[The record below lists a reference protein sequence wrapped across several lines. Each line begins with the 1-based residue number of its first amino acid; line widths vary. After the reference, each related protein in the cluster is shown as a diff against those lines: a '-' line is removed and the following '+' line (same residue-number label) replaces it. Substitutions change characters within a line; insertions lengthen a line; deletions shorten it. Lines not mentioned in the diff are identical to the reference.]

1 MKSMVFLKHFSSS
14 GFSSSFFIFRISDYF
29 FPSASVTRGGTEN
42 SGLDFQSPFFKGSQP
57 L

>member
-1 MKSMVFLKHFSSS
+1 MKTMVFLKHLW
-14 GFSSSFFIFRISDYF
+14 ISDYF
-29 FPSASVTRGGTEN
+29 FLSASVTTGGTEN